1 MGRVPA
7 AGALA
12 GMEGRRT
19 AHEFRR
25 SEMQLEPRGHVQESA
40 EPVEDHR
47 RYSWYHKAGAVIAIV
62 FCFEVGV
69 FFVVFPWL
77 PYWDSNFLGTFS
89 ERWSKIWTDPYF
101 RGAVSGLGLV
111 NIYISLLEMFRLRRF
126 SEPVD

>member
-1 MGRVPA
+1 MPI
-7 AGALA
+7 
-12 GMEGRRT
+12 
-19 AHEFRR
+19 
-25 SEMQLEPRGHVQESA
+25 EPRGQVEESA
-40 EPVEDHR
+40 APSEERKH
-47 RYSWYHKAGAVIAIV
+47 YFWYHKVGSVIAIV
-62 FCFEVGV
+62 FCFELGV

-77 PYWDSNFLGTFS
+77 PYWESNFLGGFS